1 MRLPLPPNSS
11 SLLDRYR
18 LLTLALAS
26 AIEQDHWTEIDGIV
40 ASRESVLRQLESET
54 KPCADGHLQEAIHA
68 DAVAMNLLRSK
79 LGEVT
84 SSIRGIGQAKLA
96 SQEYRPRVAAVG
108 LDQAS

>member
-1 MRLPLPPNSS
+1 MQLDTSTLV
-11 SLLDRYR
+11 DRYR

-26 AIEQDHWTEIDGIV
+26 AVEQDHWNEIDGIV
-40 ASRESVLRQLESET
+40 ASRETVLRQLESDRDA
-54 KPCADGHLQEAIHA
+54 CAASNLQEAILA
-68 DAVAMNLLRSK
+68 DAVAMNLLKSK

-96 SQEYRPRVAAVG
+96 CQGYRGSMATVG